1 MAAPVETISDI
12 APLTRFRYAS
22 YPEIEWGL
30 IEAQT
35 IHWPSAPVKGGRIET
50 QTIPAHLMHEWI
62 SASLFSGAANQ
73 LDHDIVWTNRDM
85 HQRLG
90 ICQRLWKHS

>member
-1 MAAPVETISDI
+1 MAAQVKLDI

-50 QTIPAHLMHEWI
+50 HTTSPPFIPPVWGLILAILYIEYNI
-62 SASLFSGAANQ
+62 FLGAPGPP
-73 LDHDIVWTNRDM
+73 DPPGGVF
-85 HQRLG
+85 
-90 ICQRLWKHS
+90 